1 MLGQSNG
8 GLQMLERL
16 LGAFPPLIQMLRDDH
31 KAVRTLFTRYDK
43 AKNGEKPQ
51 IAQQIIKELTVH
63 AKIEERVVYPAF
75 RAVFPSPHLVYEAIE
90 EHHLLH
96 VLVEEL
102 SRFRPGPGS
111 ATFEAKFKL
120 LRELV
125 KHHVDEEEGRLF
137 PKAEAQKLDWVLL
150 YEKAQKIK
158 KQQPQAVG
166 KKKRPTVAKPSHKR
180 AA

>member
-1 MLGQSNG
+1 
-8 GLQMLERL
+8 MLERL

-31 KAVRTLFTRYDK
+31 KAVRTLFARYDK

-102 SRFRPGPGS
+102 SGFRPGPGS

-137 PKAEAQKLDWVLL
+137 PKAEAQKL
-150 YEKAQKIK
+150 AQKIK
-158 KQQPQAVG
+158 KQQPQSVG
-166 KKKRPTVAKPSHKR
+166 KKKRPTVPKPSHKR

>member
-1 MLGQSNG
+1 MLGQSLG
-8 GLQMLERL
+8 GPQMLERL

-31 KAVRTLFTRYDK
+31 KAVRTLFARYDK

-63 AKIEERVVYPAF
+63 AKVEERVVYPAF

-137 PKAEAQKLDWVLL
+137 PKAEAQKLDWALL

-158 KQQPQAVG
+158 KQQPQSVG

>member
-51 IAQQIIKELTVH
+51 IAHHIIKELALH

-75 RAVFPSPHLVYEAIE
+75 RAVFESPHLVYEAIE

-96 VLVEEL
+96 ILVEEL

-137 PKAEAQKLDWVLL
+137 PKAEAQKLDWPLL
-150 YEKAQKIK
+150 YEKVQRIK
-158 KQQPQAVG
+158 KQQQSGG
-166 KKKRPTVAKPSHKR
+166 KKKKPTVSKSAHKR

>member
-1 MLGQSNG
+1 
-8 GLQMLERL
+8 MLERL
-16 LGAFPPLIQMLRDDH
+16 LGVFPPLIQMLRDDH
-31 KAVRTLFTRYDK
+31 KAVRTLFARYDK

-51 IAQQIIKELTVH
+51 IAHQIIKELTVH
-63 AKIEERVVYPAF
+63 AKVEERVVYPAF
-75 RAVFPSPHLVYEAIE
+75 RAVFPNPQPVYQAIE

-102 SRFRPGPGS
+102 SRFRPGPGT

-125 KHHVDEEEGRLF
+125 KHHVDEEEGRVF
-137 PKAEAQKLDWVLL
+137 PKAEGQKLDWPLL

-158 KQQPQAVG
+158 KQQQSIE
-166 KKKRPTVAKPSHKR
+166 KRKRPSVPKS
-180 AA
+180 